1 MPGNRGKQRTRRKIK
16 WVRLKISSKKKEISR
31 EHFMQEW
38 GMIKDRNGKQKQKRL
53 RRGGKNTQKN

>member
-1 MPGNRGKQRTRRKIK
+1 MPGNRGKQRNRGKIK
-16 WVRLKISSKKKEISR
+16 WVKLKISSKKKEISR

-38 GMIKDRNGKQKQKRL
+38 GVIKDRNSKQNQKRL